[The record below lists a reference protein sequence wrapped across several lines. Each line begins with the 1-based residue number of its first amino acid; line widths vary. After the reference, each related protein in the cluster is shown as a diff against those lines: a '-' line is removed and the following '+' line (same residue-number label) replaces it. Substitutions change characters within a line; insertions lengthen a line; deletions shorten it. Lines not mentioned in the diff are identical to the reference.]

1 MASILSAVVVGTLV
15 VMAGTIP
22 RNLAFAANFRLLS
35 QVPWAVPVMVVYL
48 WWFWRYLSG
57 VGPPD
62 DTQDFRR
69 QSLRAHSV
77 SRRAW
82 TWSLV
87 AGGLGL
93 VALVA
98 ALRLVNRLVEL
109 PQQQLPDLT
118 NVPAYTVWTLVLAG
132 APIAGLVEEAAFR
145 GYMQGP
151 IERRHGLVVA
161 ILITGTMF
169 ALVHLDFTPVLWP
182 YYIAVSALY
191 GTVAFLTNSV
201 WPAVVLHT
209 CGNIYSNVDLL
220 LHGRADWQ
228 AGARPAE
235 SVWKTGVDST
245 FLQWMV
251 MLLISVTAMLW
262 AYRRLAGVTR
272 AGI

>member
-1 MASILSAVVVGTLV
+1 MALV
-15 VMAGTIP
+15 GTIP
-22 RNLAFAANFRLLS
+22 RNIAFASNFRFLS
-35 QVPWAVPVMVVYL
+35 HVPWAVPVMAVYL
-48 WWFWRYLSG
+48 WGFWRYLDG
-57 VGPPD
+57 DGPPEE
-62 DTQDFRR
+62 TREFRR
-69 QSLRAHSV
+69 QSLRANRLSGT
-77 SRRAW
+77 AW
-82 TWSLV
+82 AWSLF

-93 VALVA
+93 VALVV
-98 ALRLVNRLVEL
+98 ALRVLNRLVEL
-109 PQQQLPDLT
+109 PQQAMPNPS

-151 IERRHGLVVA
+151 IERRYGLFVS

-209 CGNIYSNVDLL
+209 SGNVYSNIDLL

-228 AGARPAE
+228 APAGFTDL
-235 SVWKTGVDST
+235 VWTTGVDSA
-245 FLQWMV
+245 FLQLMAA
-251 MLLISVTAMLW
+251 LLISVAAMLW
-262 AYRRLAGVTR
+262 AYTRLAAVTR
-272 AGI
+272 HDRDTHVADARAV